1 MTFVWHRKKFE
12 EKPKESLYRYVTS
25 VVRSTAFLAL
35 HTSIAE
41 NSVCLG
47 RRVFGRERKLMYV
60 QPYAK
65 EEKGREEGIRSVISH

>member
-12 EKPKESLYRYVTS
+12 EKPKESVYRFVTS

-35 HTSIAE
+35 HTSIAA

-47 RRVFGRERKLMYV
+47 RRVFGRERKLM
-60 QPYAK
+60 
-65 EEKGREEGIRSVISH
+65 